1 MVSKFK
7 QNFIF
12 IYNTIMTTIMIKKK
26 NKDNII
32 LVNNMYAYFVL
43 VLTDNM

>member
-7 QNFIF
+7 QNLIF

-32 LVNNMYAYFVL
+32 YENNMYAYFVL

>member
-1 MVSKFK
+1 
-7 QNFIF
+7 
-12 IYNTIMTTIMIKKK
+12 MTTIMIKKK

-32 LVNNMYAYFVL
+32 LENNMYAYFVL